1 MKDLVVLV
9 ADKNTEYTTRGLLAR
24 PESLSIRSITYDI
37 FVHPRRDP
45 GCLNEAHDLLRPWAK
60 NYRYALVMFDHE
72 GCGQEKRS
80 PDTLANK
87 MRERLREN
95 GWSKRAEVVVL
106 SPELEVWV
114 WSQSVHVAAC
124 LGWNDMTSLREWLAT
139 NGCWPPKTAKPPRP
153 KEAMQAALRQ
163 ARIPRSS
170 VIYLALAEKVG
181 LRGHD
186 EPAFLRFTRALRGW
200 FPPKS

>member
-72 GCGQEKRS
+72 GCGQEKQS
-80 PDTLANK
+80 PDTLANE
-87 MRERLREN
+87 MRERLGKN

-124 LGWNDMTSLREWLAT
+124 LGWDDMTSLREWLAT
-139 NGCWPPKTAKPPRP
+139 NGYWPPKTAKPPRP
-153 KEAMQAALRQ
+153 KEAMEAALRQ

-186 EPAFLRFTRALRGW
+186 EPAFLRFTRALWGW